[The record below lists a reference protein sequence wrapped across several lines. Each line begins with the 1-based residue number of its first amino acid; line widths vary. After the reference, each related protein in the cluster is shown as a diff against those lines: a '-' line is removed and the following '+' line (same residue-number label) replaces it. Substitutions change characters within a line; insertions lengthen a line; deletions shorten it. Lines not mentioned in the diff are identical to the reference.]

1 MFLGIKRNI
10 EHLARAKECGKLS
23 HAYLI
28 SGEKGSGKKTFAD
41 YVTAAL
47 LCEKNH
53 ISEGPCGNCP
63 ACAKTFS
70 NNHPDVVRIAPPA
83 PGKQIPVSEVRQ
95 QLVDDM
101 AIKPF
106 YGSYKI
112 YIVEEAQLLNE
123 SSQNAI
129 LKTIE
134 EPPEYGIIFLLTEN
148 PDALLETIRS
158 RCIRLDMERL
168 SDDVIKNELKKR
180 YGAAEAAAA
189 QAAAFAGGN
198 LGRAAALFEEDGMAD
213 NLKDILKMLKNISSK
228 TAADINRFSSEL
240 EKSMDRG
247 FVMMVIR
254 MWLRDLLVAK
264 ADGDAELYFPGERK
278 VLKTAAGG
286 LTYEQINNQI
296 KALDICSERLRANVK
311 ADAAY
316 ETMLLGIREN
326 SMQARPVYK

>member
-1 MFLGIKRNI
+1 MSGKNELLGNKRNI
-10 EHLARAKECGKLS
+10 EYLAKAEECGKLS

-28 SGEKGSGKKTFAD
+28 CGEKGSGKKSFTD

-47 LCEKNH
+47 LCEKNQ

-63 ACAKTFS
+63 ACAKTLS
-70 NNHPDVVRIAPPA
+70 DNHPDVVRIAPPA
-83 PGKQIPVSEVRQ
+83 PGKQIPVSAVRQ

-106 YGSYKI
+106 YGPYKI

-158 RCIRLDMERL
+158 RCIRLDMEHL
-168 SDDVIKNELKKR
+168 PDDVIKNELKKR
-180 YGAAEAAAA
+180 YGITEDVAA

-198 LGRAAALFEEDGMAD
+198 SGRAASLFEEDGLMD
-213 NLKDILKMLKNISSK
+213 SLKDILKMLKSISSK
-228 TAADINRFSSEL
+228 TAVDISRFSSEL
-240 EKSMDRG
+240 EKSADRD
-247 FVMMVIR
+247 FVMMVMR
-254 MWLRDLLVAK
+254 MWLRDLLVTK
-264 ADGDAELYFPGERK
+264 ADGEAELYFPGEKK
-278 VLKTAAGG
+278 VLKTTAER
-286 LTYEQINNQI
+286 LTYEQINDQI
-296 KALDICSERLRANVK
+296 KALDICGERLQANVK

-326 SMQARPVYK
+326 SIQA